1 MKVGA
6 NIRTPEG
13 KIAAPSTHINNV
25 HAPSVDDNVPGLEP
39 PSLRTVDPAGCHPVS
54 QLFALGDQLTIA
66 FSLVPSGQ
74 PLMQRALLLAL
85 ASRCHPKLPCD
96 LAYSFP

>member
-25 HAPSVDDNVPGLEP
+25 HAPSVDDNVTGLEP
-39 PSLRTVDPAGCHPVS
+39 PSLSPVDPDGCHRVS

-74 PLMQRALLLAL
+74 VLIQRPLFPALT
-85 ASRCHPKLPCD
+85 S
-96 LAYSFP
+96 